1 MQMQMLMLLLMRNMT
16 TIRIKIS
23 YKTQEHVQ
31 KIHNTLILMQ
41 MLMPMLMVLMRS
53 TRLSMLLLL
62 MPM

>member
-1 MQMQMLMLLLMRNMT
+1 MLMLLLMRNMI

-23 YKTQEHVQ
+23 YKTQEHVP
-31 KIHNTLILMQ
+31 KIHNTLILML
-41 MLMPMLMVLMRS
+41 MLMPMRMVLMRS